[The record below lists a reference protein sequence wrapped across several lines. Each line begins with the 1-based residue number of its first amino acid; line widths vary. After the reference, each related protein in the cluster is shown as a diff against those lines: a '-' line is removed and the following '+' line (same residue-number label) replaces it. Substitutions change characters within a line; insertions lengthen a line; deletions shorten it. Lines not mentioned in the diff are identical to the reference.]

1 MLRPIS
7 ARFQRRVVSALAE
20 DKAMRLI
27 VGLGNP
33 DPEYQWTP
41 HNLGF
46 MAVDELAERGSIRV
60 ERPEGKA
67 LVGRGKLAGEEILL
81 AKPQTYMNLSGVSVR
96 ELLAKYELEPT
107 DLLVMWDEV
116 QLPAGTFKIH
126 PDGSAGSHNGA
137 KSVIGSIGTQQ
148 FARLRL
154 GCGPDHPVGSLR
166 DYVLRP
172 MKKAE
177 LEEASEMLGQVGDAV
192 ELILTQGLDAA
203 MTKYNR
209 RKPQEPEEEK

>member
-1 MLRPIS
+1 
-7 ARFQRRVVSALAE
+7 
-20 DKAMRLI
+20 MRLI

-46 MAVDELAERGSIRV
+46 MAVDEVANRAAIRV

-67 LVGRGKLAGEEILL
+67 LVGRGKLAGEDVVL
-81 AKPQTYMNLSGVSVR
+81 AKPQTYMNLSGISVR
-96 ELLAKYELEPT
+96 ELLAKYELDID

-116 QLPAGTFKIH
+116 QLPLGTIRIH
-126 PDGSAGSHNGA
+126 GSGSAGSHNGA
-137 KSVIGSIGTQQ
+137 KSVIGALGTQE

-154 GCGPDHPVGSLR
+154 GAGPEHPLSSR
-166 DYVLRP
+166 KEYVLRP

-177 LEEASEMLGQVGDAV
+177 LEVAAEMIDEAGNAV
-192 ELILTQGLDAA
+192 EIILKEGIDAA
-203 MTKYNR
+203 MTKFNR
-209 RKPQEPEEEK
+209 RKPDAEDESSET

>member
-1 MLRPIS
+1 
-7 ARFQRRVVSALAE
+7 
-20 DKAMRLI
+20 MRLI

-46 MAVDELAERGSIRV
+46 MAVDELANRGSIRV

-67 LVGRGKLAGEEILL
+67 LVGRGKLAGEEVLL

-96 ELLAKYELEPT
+96 ELLSKYELEPS

-116 QLPAGTFKIH
+116 QLPLGTIKING
-126 PDGSAGSHNGA
+126 DGSAGSHNGA

-154 GCGPDHPVGSLR
+154 GAGSEHQLGSR
-166 DYVLRP
+166 REYVLRP

-177 LEEASEMLGQVGDAV
+177 LEVAAEMLGEAGDAV

-209 RKPQEPEEEK
+209 RKPTEDDTE

>member
-1 MLRPIS
+1 
-7 ARFQRRVVSALAE
+7 
-20 DKAMRLI
+20 MRLI

-46 MAVDELAERGSIRV
+46 MAVDELANRYAIRV

-67 LVGRGKLAGEEILL
+67 LVGRGKIAGEEVVL
-81 AKPQTYMNLSGVSVR
+81 AKPQTYMNLSGISVR
-96 ELLAKYELEPT
+96 ELLAKYDLDVP

-116 QLPAGTFKIH
+116 QLPLGTIRIH

-137 KSVIGSIGTQQ
+137 RSVISAVGTQK

-154 GCGPDHPVGSLR
+154 GCGPEHPLSSR
-166 DYVLRP
+166 REHVLRP
-172 MKKAE
+172 MKKTE
-177 LEEASEMLGQVGDAV
+177 LEVAAEMVGEAGDAV
-192 ELILTQGLDAA
+192 EMILAQGLDAA

-209 RKPQEPEEEK
+209 RKREEPETPET

>member
-1 MLRPIS
+1 
-7 ARFQRRVVSALAE
+7 
-20 DKAMRLI
+20 

-46 MAVDELAERGSIRV
+46 MAVDELANRGSIRV

-67 LVGRGKLAGEEILL
+67 LVGRGKLAGEEVLL
-81 AKPQTYMNLSGVSVR
+81 AKPQTYMNLSGISVR
-96 ELLAKYELEPT
+96 ELLSKYALEPG

-116 QLPAGTFKIH
+116 QLPLGTIKINS
-126 PDGSAGSHNGA
+126 DGSAGSHNGA

-154 GCGPDHPVGSLR
+154 GAGSGPQLGSR
-166 DYVLRP
+166 REYVLRP

-177 LEEASEMLGQVGDAV
+177 LEVATEMLAEAGDAV

-209 RKPQEPEEEK
+209 RKLTEDAAE

>member
-1 MLRPIS
+1 
-7 ARFQRRVVSALAE
+7 
-20 DKAMRLI
+20 MRLI

-46 MAVDELAERGSIRV
+46 MVVDELANRNGIRV

-67 LVGRGKLAGEEILL
+67 LVGRGKVAGEEVLL
-81 AKPQTYMNLSGVSVR
+81 AKPQTYMNLSGISVR
-96 ELLAKYELEPT
+96 ELLTKYEL
-107 DLLVMWDEV
+107 DVDVLLVMWDEV
-116 QLPAGTFKIH
+116 QLPLGIVRIH

-137 KSVIGSIGTQQ
+137 KSVISAVGTQK

-154 GCGPDHPVGSLR
+154 GCGPEHPLSSR
-166 DYVLRP
+166 KEYVLRP

-177 LEEASEMLGQVGDAV
+177 LETAAEMIGEAGDAV
-192 ELILTQGLDAA
+192 EMILTQGLDAA

-209 RKPQEPEEEK
+209 RKPPSGEEPEDPV

>member
-1 MLRPIS
+1 MW
-7 ARFQRRVVSALAE
+7 
-20 DKAMRLI
+20 LI

-46 MAVDELAERGSIRV
+46 LAVDELANRGGIRV
-60 ERPEGKA
+60 ERPEGMA
-67 LVGRGKLAGEEILL
+67 LVGRGKLAGQEVLL

-96 ELLAKYELEPT
+96 ELLGKYELKPD

-116 QLPAGTFKIH
+116 QLPWSVIRLA

-137 KSVIGSIGTQQ
+137 KSVIGSIGTQK

-154 GCGPDHPVGSLR
+154 GCGPEHPLGSR
-166 DYVLRP
+166 KEYVLRP

-177 LEEASEMLGQVGDAV
+177 LEIAAEEVALAGDAV
-192 ELILTQGLDAA
+192 EMWLTGGIDAA
-203 MTKYNR
+203 MNKFNR
-209 RKPQEPEEEK
+209 RAETDAGENEGK

>member
-1 MLRPIS
+1 MW
-7 ARFQRRVVSALAE
+7 
-20 DKAMRLI
+20 LI

-46 MAVDELAERGSIRV
+46 LAVDELANRGRIRV

-67 LVGRGKLAGEEILL
+67 LVGRGKLAGQEVLL

-96 ELLAKYELEPT
+96 ELLGRYELT
-107 DLLVMWDEV
+107 SDDLLVLWDEV
-116 QLPAGTFKIH
+116 QLPWGSIRLA

-137 KSVIGSIGTQQ
+137 KSVIGSLGTQK

-154 GCGPDHPVGSLR
+154 GCGPDHPLGGR
-166 DYVLRP
+166 REYVLRP

-177 LEEASEMLGQVGDAV
+177 LEVAAEEVVLAGDAV
-192 ELILTQGLDAA
+192 ELWLTDGIDEA
-203 MTKYNR
+203 MNKFNR
-209 RKPQEPEEEK
+209 RPEGTKEEEGGK